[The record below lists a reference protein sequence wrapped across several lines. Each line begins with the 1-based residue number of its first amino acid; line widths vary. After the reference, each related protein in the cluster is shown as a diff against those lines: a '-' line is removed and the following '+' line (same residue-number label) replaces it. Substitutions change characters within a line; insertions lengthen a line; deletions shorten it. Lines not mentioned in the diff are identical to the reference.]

1 MNTVVP
7 LLQIQ
12 KWLKEPEVS
21 LVSQVNDW
29 KSGPESRAAWL
40 CTVFFPNLTATI
52 GGGSKG
58 TGEGPL
64 PPSRAA
70 PSIPAERRD

>member
-40 CTVFFPNLTATI
+40 CTVFFAPNLI
-52 GGGSKG
+52 GGASKG